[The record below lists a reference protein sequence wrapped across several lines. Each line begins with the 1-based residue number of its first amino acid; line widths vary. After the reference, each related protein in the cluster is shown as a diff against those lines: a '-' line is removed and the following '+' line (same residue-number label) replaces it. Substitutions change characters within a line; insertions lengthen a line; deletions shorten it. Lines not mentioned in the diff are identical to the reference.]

1 MNRIEII
8 NLMNIHSL
16 FNPNACS
23 LNGKDS
29 LKWSWADY
37 FKKRRELEKEGIQV
51 ILVDMIGH
59 PVPGSTPI
67 SNELFEASHPD
78 GTYFALYCHSGGSS
92 GALQKQLCGM
102 FPQYHI
108 VNIAGGIG
116 LYEPES

>member
-1 MNRIEII
+1 MD
-8 NLMNIHSL
+8 IHSL

-29 LKWSWADY
+29 LKWSWSE
-37 FKKRRELEKEGIQV
+37 FHQHRHELERQGIQV
-51 ILVDMIGH
+51 YLVDMIHH
-59 PVPGSTPI
+59 PVQGSTPI
-67 SNELFEASHPD
+67 SNELFESAHPD

-92 GALQKQLCGM
+92 GALQKQLAQM

-116 LYEPES
+116 LYEPELGHAV